1 MMRKPRV
8 FLAGHTGMVGGALLR
23 QLEGKGYN
31 NLLLCSHAEVDLSD
45 QSATFRL
52 FKEEKPEVVI
62 LAAAKVGGILANNSF
77 PAEFIYKN
85 ISIQNNVL
93 QAAVETSVSE
103 VLFLGSSCI
112 YPRDCAQPIREEY
125 LMSGP
130 LETTNRPYAVAK
142 IAGVEFCW
150 ACNRQYGTRYVA
162 VMPTNIYGL
171 GDNYDL
177 NDAHVVPGLI
187 RRIHEAKESGAEKV
201 VIWGS
206 GSPRREFL
214 YSDDLAEACIL
225 LLENLVLFESLIF
238 CEEKAPIVNV
248 GVGHDLEIS
257 ELAKRI
263 CDVVGFEGKLIFDK
277 TKPDGTPRKLLDS
290 SRINGLGWTPKTP
303 LEIGLPIV
311 YDEFLSRR
319 KAGLII

>member
-1 MMRKPRV
+1 
-8 FLAGHTGMVGGALLR
+8 MVGAALLR
-23 QLEGKGYN
+23 QLEGKGYQ

-52 FKEEKPEVVI
+52 FREEKPEVVI

-130 LETTNRPYAVAK
+130 LEKTNRPYAVAK

-150 ACNRQYGTRYVA
+150 ACNRQYGTRYVG

-177 NDAHVVPGLI
+177 NDAHVLPGLL
-187 RRIHEAKESGAEKV
+187 RRIHEAKESGAEEV

-214 YSDDLAEACIL
+214 YSDDLAEACTL
-225 LLENLVLFESLIF
+225 LLENLELLESELFF
-238 CEEKAPIVNV
+238 QDKPPIINV

-263 CDVVGFEGKLIFDK
+263 CEVVGFKGKLVFDK

-290 SRINGLGWTPKTP
+290 SRINSLGWTSKTP
-303 LEIGLPIV
+303 LEVGLPIV
-311 YDEFLSRR
+311 YDEYLSR
-319 KAGLII
+319 KKTGSIV

>member
-1 MMRKPRV
+1 
-8 FLAGHTGMVGGALLR
+8 MVGGALLR

-93 QAAVETSVSE
+93 QAAVKTSVSE

-150 ACNRQYGTRYVA
+150 ACNRQYDTRYVA

-187 RRIHEAKESGAEKV
+187 RRIHEAKEFGTEEV

-214 YSDDLAEACIL
+214 FSDDLAEACIL
-225 LLENLVLFESLIF
+225 LLENIELFGSQLF
-238 CEEKAPIVNV
+238 CEEKPPIVNV
-248 GVGHDLEIS
+248 GVGYDLEIS
-257 ELAKRI
+257 KLAKRI
-263 CDVVGFEGKLIFDK
+263 CEVVGFKGKLVFDN

-290 SRINGLGWTPKTP
+290 SRINALGWTPKTP

>member
-1 MMRKPRV
+1 
-8 FLAGHTGMVGGALLR
+8 MVGAALLR
-23 QLEGKGYN
+23 QLEGKGYQ

-52 FKEEKPEVVI
+52 FREEKPEVVI

-130 LETTNRPYAVAK
+130 LEKTNRPYAVAK

-162 VMPTNIYGL
+162 VLPTNLYGL

-177 NDAHVVPGLI
+177 NDAHVLPALI
-187 RRIHEAKESGAEKV
+187 RRIHEAKEFGAEEV

-225 LLENLVLFESLIF
+225 LLENLELLESQLF
-238 CEEKAPIVNV
+238 CEDKAPIVNV

-257 ELAKRI
+257 ELAMRI
-263 CDVVGFEGKLIFDK
+263 CEVVGFKGKLVFDK

-303 LEIGLPIV
+303 LEVGLPTV
-311 YDEFLSRR
+311 YDEYLSMKKTRS
-319 KAGLII
+319 IV

>member
-1 MMRKPRV
+1 
-8 FLAGHTGMVGGALLR
+8 MVGAALLR
-23 QLEGKGYN
+23 QLEGKGYQ

-52 FKEEKPEVVI
+52 FREEKPEVVI

-77 PAEFIYKN
+77 PAEFIYNN

-130 LETTNRPYAVAK
+130 LEKTNRPYAVAK

-150 ACNRQYGTRYVA
+150 ACNRQYGTRYVG

-177 NDAHVVPGLI
+177 NDAHVLPGLL
-187 RRIHEAKESGAEKV
+187 RRIHEAKESGAEEV

-225 LLENLVLFESLIF
+225 LLENLELLESELFF
-238 CEEKAPIVNV
+238 QDKPPIINV

-263 CDVVGFEGKLIFDK
+263 CEVVGFKGKLVFDK

-290 SRINGLGWTPKTP
+290 SRINSLGWTPKTP
-303 LEIGLPIV
+303 LDVGLPIV
-311 YDEFLSRR
+311 YDEYLSR
-319 KAGLII
+319 KKTGSIV

>member
-1 MMRKPRV
+1 
-8 FLAGHTGMVGGALLR
+8 MVGAALLR
-23 QLEGKGYN
+23 QLEGEGYQ
-31 NLLLCSHAEVDLSD
+31 NLLLRSHAEVDLSD

-52 FKEEKPEVVI
+52 FREEKPEVVI

-77 PAEFIYKN
+77 PAEFISKN

-93 QAAVETSVSE
+93 QAAVENSVSE

-112 YPRDCAQPIREEY
+112 YPRDCAQPIREDY

-162 VMPTNIYGL
+162 VMPTNLYGL
-171 GDNYDL
+171 GDNFDL
-177 NDAHVVPGLI
+177 NDAHVLPALI
-187 RRIHEAKESGAEKV
+187 RRIHEAKEFGAEEV

-225 LLENLVLFESLIF
+225 LLENLELLESQLF
-238 CEEKAPIVNV
+238 CEDKPPIVNV

-257 ELAKRI
+257 ELAMRI
-263 CDVVGFEGKLIFDK
+263 CEVVGFNGKLVFDK

-303 LEIGLPIV
+303 LKIGLPIV
-311 YDEFLSRR
+311 YDEFLSRKR
-319 KAGLII
+319 AGLIV